1 MSVAIT
7 SSSNGVVR
15 LGLKKQSLGFNSIY
29 AATRIKGRYSTY
41 AKGAVT
47 TTQDSDASEMNII
60 SLKNYMDIQYFG
72 EIGIGS
78 PPQNFTVIFDTG
90 SSNLW
95 IPSSHCHFS
104 VACFFH
110 SRYNSSNSSTYTEIG
125 KPCKI
130 NYGSGM
136 ILGFFSE
143 DNIKVG
149 DLVVKNQVF
158 TEATREGSV
167 VLSLASFDGILGLG
181 FQDISVGNV
190 APLWHSM
197 MQQSLVAQKVFSFW
211 FNKDPMASEGGEL
224 VFGGVDPKHFKGQH
238 TYVPVTQKGYWQIDL
253 EDFLVADQSTGC
265 CINCTAI
272 VDSGT
277 AFIAGPFDAVKKI
290 NDAIEAKGFVSMECK
305 KAVSQYGDLIWQL
318 LLSGLQPDK
327 LCSSIGICS
336 FNGTQHLSDS
346 IKMVVEQKG
355 ETHNDTEV
363 GQDLVCAACEL
374 TVAWMRTEMMQ
385 KKTRGRVIEY
395 VNKLCDTLPN
405 PTTQLAVDCTK
416 IPSMPTVSFVIGNK
430 SFHLNPDQYILKVEQ
445 DMATFCISGFIP
457 LDVPVSPPQG
467 PLWILGE
474 IFMEAYHTVFDF
486 GISATKEEM
495 VPCFHLLLAQA
506 TILFNRYSLVG
517 QGSVQDQVQESLNN
531 QESQLSHY
539 KENSWPDKEVLHYLS
554 RSTTV
559 KIATTVGL
567 SGRQTVLIMSTNSD
581 DPIALLT

>member
-1 MSVAIT
+1 MKIPSFVCFSNKRRYLGKMGDNFVLLVMCLLTSTFSMSVAIT

-15 LGLKKQSLGFNSIY
+15 LGLKKQSLGFNIIY

-318 LLSGLQPDK
+318 LLSGPDK

-355 ETHNDTEV
+355 ETHNETEV

-486 GISATKEEM
+486 GN
-495 VPCFHLLLAQA
+495 L
-506 TILFNRYSLVG
+506 RVG
-517 QGSVQDQVQESLNN
+517 FAE
-531 QESQLSHY
+531 
-539 KENSWPDKEVLHYLS
+539 
-554 RSTTV
+554 
-559 KIATTVGL
+559 A
-567 SGRQTVLIMSTNSD
+567 
-581 DPIALLT
+581 A

>member
-1 MSVAIT
+1 MGDKYFVLLVMCLLSSSFSMSMAVA

-15 LGLKKQSLGFNSIY
+15 LGLKKQRLGFNTMH
-29 AATRIKGRYSTY
+29 AAARIKERYSVD
-41 AKGAVT
+41 AES
-47 TTQDSDASEMNII
+47 DSDDSGMNIV
-60 SLKNYMDIQYFG
+60 SLKNYLDVQHFG

-78 PPQNFTVIFDTG
+78 PPQYFTVIFDTG

-110 SRYNSSNSSTYTEIG
+110 SRYCSSNSSTYTEIG

-158 TEATREGSV
+158 TEAVREGSV
-167 VLSLASFDGILGLG
+167 ILTLASFDGILGLG

-197 MQQSLVAQKVFSFW
+197 LQQSLLAERVFSFW
-211 FNKDPMASEGGEL
+211 FNKDPSVSEGGEI
-224 VFGGVDPKHFKGQH
+224 VFGGIDPRHFKGQH
-238 TYVPVTQKGYWQIDL
+238 TYVPVVRRGYWQVQIDNIRIRINIIG
-253 EDFLVADQSTGC
+253 F

-277 AFIAGPFDAVKKI
+277 SFIAGPSAAVTKI
-290 NDAIEAKGFVSMECK
+290 NDAIGAKGFASLECK
-305 KAVSQYGDLIWQL
+305 QVVSQHGDIMWQL

-327 LCSSIGICS
+327 LCSDIGVCS
-336 FNGTQHLSDS
+336 FNGSRALSDD
-346 IKMVVEQKG
+346 IKMVVEQKT
-355 ETHNDTEV
+355 EMHNNTGV
-363 GQDLVCAACEL
+363 GQDLLCAACEL
-374 TVAWMRTEMMQ
+374 TVAWIRTELKQ
-385 KKTRGRVIEY
+385 DKTQGQVIEY

-405 PTTQLAVDCTK
+405 PTTQLAVDCAK
-416 IPSMPTVSFVIGNK
+416 IPTMPTVSFVIGNK
-430 SFHLNPDQYILKVEQ
+430 SFDLGPQQYILKVEQ
-445 DMATFCISGFIP
+445 DHVTFCISGFIG

-486 GISATKEEM
+486 GK
-495 VPCFHLLLAQA
+495 L
-506 TILFNRYSLVG
+506 RVG
-517 QGSVQDQVQESLNN
+517 FAE
-531 QESQLSHY
+531 
-539 KENSWPDKEVLHYLS
+539 
-554 RSTTV
+554 
-559 KIATTVGL
+559 A
-567 SGRQTVLIMSTNSD
+567 
-581 DPIALLT
+581 A

>member
-1 MSVAIT
+1 MHHKKFRGEFQNSKTELSRLETSLFVPIRSLHCTFIIGDERELVCSLVITLTEEALYLSTVSLFLCFCYTLDWSAFSFFADPFFLLKLFLVSVYLGKMGDKFVLLVMCLLTSTFSMSVAIT

-15 LGLKKQSLGFNSIY
+15 LGLKKQSLGFNSLY
-29 AATRIKGRYSTY
+29 AATRFKGRYSTY

-47 TTQDSDASEMNII
+47 TTQDSDDSEMNII
-60 SLKNYMDIQYFG
+60 SLKNYLDVQYFG

-143 DNIKVG
+143 DNIKFG

-181 FQDISVGNV
+181 FQDVSVGNV

-327 LCSSIGICS
+327 LCSSIGLCS

-355 ETHNDTEV
+355 ETHNV

-385 KKTRGRVIEY
+385 KKTRGKVIEY
-395 VNKLCDTLPN
+395 VNK
-405 PTTQLAVDCTK
+405 
-416 IPSMPTVSFVIGNK
+416 
-430 SFHLNPDQYILKVEQ
+430 YILKVEQ

-486 GISATKEEM
+486 GN
-495 VPCFHLLLAQA
+495 L
-506 TILFNRYSLVG
+506 RVG
-517 QGSVQDQVQESLNN
+517 FAE
-531 QESQLSHY
+531 
-539 KENSWPDKEVLHYLS
+539 
-554 RSTTV
+554 
-559 KIATTVGL
+559 A
-567 SGRQTVLIMSTNSD
+567 
-581 DPIALLT
+581 A